1 MFIHMTFSQ
10 ERARMGKKVIT
21 IENRESHFQ
30 STIDRVMRMVP
41 DKDKSDQNLRR
52 LLAFR
57 LKVDG
62 EAATSEYIIQKIREV
77 IQCRYTGR
85 FYDFIKNDQIEK
97 ECKAD
102 NGQAEP
108 LRVI

>member
-1 MFIHMTFSQ
+1 
-10 ERARMGKKVIT
+10 MGNKVIT
-21 IENRESHFQ
+21 IENREAHFQ

-41 DKDKSDQNLRR
+41 DKDKSDRDLRR

-77 IQCRYTGR
+77 IQCRFTGR

-97 ECKAD
+97 ECKAEKEET
-102 NGQAEP
+102 EP
-108 LRVI
+108 LRVV